1 MKKLVAFTV
10 AGAMAVSLAACGSSS
25 SGGAASTTAAAG
37 GSGSAASGDT
47 IKLGV
52 FEPKTGENGGG
63 GAQEELGIEY
73 ANSVRPTVTVD
84 GKTYTIELDWQD
96 NQSDKTVAVTAAQKL
111 ISDGCV
117 GVIGGYGSGVCIAA
131 GSYFSDAKIPAIGTS
146 CTNAN
151 VTLGNDYYFRTC
163 YLDPF
168 QGKVMANWAHDNGY
182 TEVATIDNV
191 GNEYT
196 SGLVKTFTDAF
207 TALGGTV
214 VDAETFQTNESD
226 FKAILTNIKN
236 KGVKAVFAPT
246 DYLYAPL
253 LLNQAADL
261 GLDLQW
267 IAGDTWY
274 SNVIIQDAGDN
285 ANGVVAD
292 TFYSEGGT
300 PDFDKGFK
308 EWINADESRKKTNL
322 DSDAIV
328 GNHAVCYDAYMVMCD
343 AIEAANSLDGTKI
356 RDAIAAMDASDGFAC
371 GPYKFDENGD
381 AIKNTSYVCQ
391 ITDGEWKYQSTET
404 VEG

>member
-1 MKKLVAFTV
+1 MKKRLLAILMTT
-10 AGAMAVSLAACGSSS
+10 ALAASLIGCSANSSS
-25 SGGAASTTAAAG
+25 SASTD
-37 GSGSAASGDT
+37 GDT
-47 IKLGV
+47 IKIGV

-63 GAQEELGIEY
+63 GAQEELAIEY

-84 GKTYTIELDWQD
+84 GKEYKVELDWQD

-111 ISDGCV
+111 ISDGAV
-117 GVIGGYGSGVCIAA
+117 GVVGGYGSGVCIAA
-131 GSYFSDAKIPAIGTS
+131 GSYFADSNIPTIGTS

-168 QGKVMANWAHDNGY
+168 QGEIMANWAYDNGY

-196 SGLVKTFTDAF
+196 SGLVKTFTDSF
-207 TALGGTV
+207 TALGGKII
-214 VDAETFQTNESD
+214 DAETFQTNESD

-236 KGVKAVFAPT
+236 SGAKAVFAPT

-261 GLDLQW
+261 GLSVQW

-274 SNVIIQDAGDN
+274 SNVLIQDAGDN

-292 TFYSEGGT
+292 TFYAEGGNNE
-300 PDFDKGFK
+300 FDTGFK
-308 EWINADESRKKTNL
+308 EWLQADSSRMTTNL

-328 GNHAVCYDAYMVMCD
+328 GNHAVAYDAYMVLMD
-343 AIEAANSLDGTKI
+343 AIESANSLDGAAI
-356 RDAIAAMDASDGFAC
+356 REALSSMNASDGFAC
-371 GPYKFDENGD
+371 GPYSFDQNGD
-381 AIKNTSYVCQ
+381 AVKDTSYICG
-391 ITDGEWKYQSTET
+391 IDNGEWKFQSEEK
-404 VEG
+404 VSK